1 VRLCVVVGGD
11 TDNGRRHIK
20 DQERRASER
29 EEREQIRA
37 RRLEDKLETLENLVR
52 SSKSAPNEVTANPF

>member
-1 VRLCVVVGGD
+1 MRLCVVVGGD

-37 RRLEDKLETLENLVR
+37 RRIEDKLEILETLMR
-52 SSKSAPNEVTANPF
+52 SSKSATNEVTANPY